1 MFLFSAE
8 FSQGTVK
15 LPAAVDSEDFWNIEP
30 SCGSGARPGCVHIH
44 RDKCEDKRIVL
55 SELLLS
61 YLLPY
66 FLLVCNV
73 ALRYGNMALGVVMLT
88 MTTVNSHQS

>member
-1 MFLFSAE
+1 MFLFNTE

-15 LPAAVDSEDFWNIEP
+15 LPAAADYEDFWNIEP

-55 SELLLS
+55 SGQLYSSTALPAPLS
-61 YLLPY
+61 TRVSCSPEIWQ
-66 FLLVCNV
+66 
-73 ALRYGNMALGVVMLT
+73 YGTSQL
-88 MTTVNSHQS
+88 